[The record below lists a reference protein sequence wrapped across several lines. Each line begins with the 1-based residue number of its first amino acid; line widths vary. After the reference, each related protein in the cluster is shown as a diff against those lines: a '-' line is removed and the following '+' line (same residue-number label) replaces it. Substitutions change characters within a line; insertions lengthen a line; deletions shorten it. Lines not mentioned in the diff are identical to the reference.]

1 MAANNSNSSSSP
13 IGDRMSP
20 YYMHHLDNPG
30 CILVSQS
37 LIGEN
42 YPSWCRSMLIA
53 LSVKNKVG
61 FVDGSLPEPPLIED
75 INRDSWMRNN
85 NLVISWILNSVS
97 KDISTSIMFA
107 DSANEI
113 WNDLKDRYEQSNG
126 PRIFQIRREITNLNQ
141 NQDVVGVYFTKLKS
155 LTEELENFRPRCS
168 CGKCD
173 CCGVKE
179 IEKYFQSEQIIN
191 FLMGLNESFSQTRG
205 QILLTDLLPAINRVF
220 SLVVQ
225 EEKQKIL
232 SNNQNSFAFLAKSTP
247 VNSNRNVDN
256 SNAGQNQAKK
266 YQNNRD
272 RPYCSHCKFQG
283 HTIEKCYKLHGYPP
297 GYKPK

>member
-20 YYMHHLDNPG
+20 YYMYHLDNPG

-141 NQDVVGVYFTKLKS
+141 NQDVVGVYFIRLKS
-155 LTEELENFRPRCS
+155 LPEEVDNFRPRCT
-168 CGKCD
+168 CGNYGCN
-173 CCGVKE
+173 GVQE
-179 IEKYFQSEQIIN
+179 IEKYFQDEYIMHFYHEI
-191 FLMGLNESFSQTRG
+191 EY
-205 QILLTDLLPAINRVF
+205 ILF
-220 SLVVQ
+220 
-225 EEKQKIL
+225 
-232 SNNQNSFAFLAKSTP
+232 
-247 VNSNRNVDN
+247 
-256 SNAGQNQAKK
+256 
-266 YQNNRD
+266 
-272 RPYCSHCKFQG
+272 
-283 HTIEKCYKLHGYPP
+283 
-297 GYKPK
+297 